1 MSETIAAVVVT
12 YNRKK
17 LLTECLD
24 ALLTQ
29 TRPVDKIILID
40 NASTDGTPELLKERG
55 YLDNHVIG
63 YIRLSENTGGAGG
76 FHEGVKRGHESGYD
90 WLWLMDDD
98 AVANREALQNL
109 LNDSLDENNIY
120 GSTAAR
126 NGVLS
131 WPMQGYKQKG
141 KYGIYLQKKLPK
153 QIDVNFIPFIGILLS
168 KEVVKKNGLPSKEYF
183 LAADDVEY
191 CLRARKKGSK
201 IILLR
206 DSQIDHPLSNRYY
219 IWLPFRRFYSLKL
232 DPWKRYY
239 DVRNRLFI
247 AKKYYGIKFYF
258 LTIPGSFFRLIA
270 TLIHEGDRFRQIQ
283 AFTYGM
289 IDGFLNKG
297 GRRHDKWGL

>member
-1 MSETIAAVVVT
+1 MSETVAAVVVT
-12 YNRKK
+12 YNRKQ
-17 LLTECLD
+17 LLIECLD
-24 ALLTQ
+24 ALLAQ
-29 TRPVDKIILID
+29 TRPLNKIILID

-55 YLDNHVIG
+55 YLDNSVIN
-63 YIRLSENTGGAGG
+63 YVRLPENTGGAGG
-76 FHEGVKRGHESGYD
+76 FHEGVKKGFESGFD

-98 AVANREALQNL
+98 AVANKEALQNL
-109 LNDSLDENNIY
+109 LNNPLDENNIY

-131 WPMQGYKQKG
+131 WPMQGYKKKG
-141 KYGIYLQKKLPK
+141 REGINLHEKLPK
-153 QIDVNFIPFIGILLS
+153 QIDVEFIPFIGFLLS
-168 KEVVKKNGLPSKEYF
+168 KEVVKNNGLPKKEFF

-206 DSQIDHPLSNRYY
+206 DSLIDHPLSIRYY

-247 AKKYYGIKFYF
+247 AKRYYGVKFYF
-258 LTIPGSFFRLIA
+258 MTVPASFLRLTA

-283 AFTYGM
+283 AFIYGM
-289 IDGFLNKG
+289 IDGILNKG